1 MMELDKE
8 ELQEQRVQ
16 ASKHKEYVVQ
26 NHSDVSG
33 KVVLGNNLLSYFL
46 FFYCS
51 RKIIFFP
58 EVIINFYREG
68 CIINFYREGC
78 IQTSAGYVLSVILD
92 EFIMSIERKEE
103 NALRDLQKLK
113 ESQKVNEEKQ
123 Q

>member
-68 CIINFYREGC
+68 CI
-78 IQTSAGYVLSVILD
+78 QTSAGYVLSVILD

-113 ESQKVNEEKQ
+113 ESQKVNEGKQ